1 MTKRFR
7 ENLNDELGTMKRMLA
22 SNSEDYTAVAA
33 RITRL
38 EDEQLKNKM
47 VFAKLARFSRVMKK
61 RFLRLEQK
69 FQKAEEQIKTWGL
82 KLLSDTA
89 GSCTVTVQADDSHAD
104 FNQCDFLSEEEV
116 SQLKRWKASE
126 MGRDTTQL

>member
-89 GSCTVTVQADDSHAD
+89 GSCEVTLQADGPEPEWTK
-104 FNQCDFLSEEEV
+104 CDFLSEEEV
-116 SQLKRWKASE
+116 SE
-126 MGRDTTQL
+126 MERETAKIQRDTPQL